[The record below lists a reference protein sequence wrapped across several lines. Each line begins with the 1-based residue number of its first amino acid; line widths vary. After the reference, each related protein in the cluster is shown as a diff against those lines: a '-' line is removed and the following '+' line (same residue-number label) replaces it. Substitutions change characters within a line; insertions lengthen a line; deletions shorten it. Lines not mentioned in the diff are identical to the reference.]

1 MRRISSQN
9 NIGHPYWLYLNSL
22 MMFAEGF
29 EGRETEHERKLYR
42 LNIYLLILEQLDG
55 FYS

>member
-9 NIGHPYWLYLNSL
+9 NLGHPYWLYLNSL

-29 EGRETEHERKLYR
+29 EGRENEHERKLYR

-55 FYS
+55 FDP